1 MFKHCDVYYSS
12 FKHLTV
18 ALQVKNE
25 FWYLSP
31 MQTFSVTNAV
41 GNTPL
46 VKLQNIVPPGCADI
60 YVKLEYFNPTGAYKD
75 RMALAIIEGAEKR
88 GELRPGMTVIE
99 CTAGGTGLALALVC
113 SVKGYRFMAIT
124 SDAFAIEKRRSMQIF
139 GAEIVLLQSEGGKIT
154 PDLVPRMIDYTRKLS
169 EEPGYYWTKQFEN
182 TDALAGYNNIGRE
195 ILAQLNAP
203 VHVFCAAQG
212 TAGMITGTSQIL
224 KQANPETR
232 VIALE
237 PESAPLLSKG
247 IKGTHSVDGIGSG
260 FVPPLLQYCNYDEA
274 QTVDEAE
281 ARKMARLLA
290 AKEGILGGTSTGLNV
305 YAAIRIGQQLGPGHN
320 VVTVAND
327 SGMKYMSAG
336 LFD

>member
-1 MFKHCDVYYSS
+1 
-12 FKHLTV
+12 
-18 ALQVKNE
+18 
-25 FWYLSP
+25 
-31 MQTFSVTNAV
+31 MQTHTITNTV

-46 VKLQNIVPPGCADI
+46 VKLQNIVPAGCADI

-99 CTAGGTGLALALVC
+99 CTAGGTGLAMALVC
-113 SVKGYRFMAIT
+113 TAKGYKFKAIT
-124 SDAFAIEKRRSMQIF
+124 SDAFAKEKRDSLRIF
-139 GAEIVLLQSEGGKIT
+139 GAEVELIQSEGGKIT
-154 PDLVPRMIDYTRKLS
+154 PDLVPRMIEYTKKLS
-169 EEPGYYWTKQFEN
+169 EDPNYYWTKQFEN
-182 TDALAGYNNIGRE
+182 TDAFKGYNNLGRE

-212 TAGMITGTSQIL
+212 TGGMITGTSQVL
-224 KQANPETR
+224 KQADPDTR
-232 VIALE
+232 VIVLE

-247 IKGTHSVDGIGSG
+247 IKGAHSVDGIGSG
-260 FVPPLLQYCNYDEA
+260 FIPPLLQYCNYNEA

-305 YAAIRIGQQLGPGHN
+305 YAAIRIGKELGPGHN
-320 VVTVAND
+320 VVTVACD
-327 SGMKYMSAG
+327 SGMKYMSGG
-336 LFD
+336 LFEG